1 MKDVLK
7 FSSKQRVSILINL
20 REINKKII
28 KKENFYFLIIVLLI
42 FSLDRYT
49 KIEIINNFSENS
61 FYINDFIN
69 FDLVW
74 NTGIGFGL
82 FQSSSILLYNSISLL
97 IAFVILFLI
106 YLSINSDKLD
116 KISFS
121 LIIGGATGNFY
132 DRMIFKAVPDFIDL
146 HYKNFHWFTFN
157 VADILITLGI
167 IIFLI
172 KGLLESKIK

>member
-1 MKDVLK
+1 M
-7 FSSKQRVSILINL
+7 INL

-28 KKENFYFLIIVLLI
+28 TKENFYFLIIVLLI
-42 FSLDRYT
+42 FSLDRYS
-49 KIEIINNFSENS
+49 KIEIIDNFSENS

-82 FQSSSILLYNSISLL
+82 FQSSSSLLYNSISLL

-106 YLSINSDKLD
+106 YISFISDKLD

-132 DRMIFKAVPDFIDL
+132 DRIVFKAVPDFIDL
-146 HYKNFHWFTFN
+146 HYNNFHWFTFN

-167 IIFLI
+167 LIFLI
-172 KGLLESKIK
+172 KGLLENKIK

>member
-1 MKDVLK
+1 MI
-7 FSSKQRVSILINL
+7 SI
-20 REINKKII
+20 REINNKII
-28 KKENFYFLIIVLLI
+28 TKENFYFLIIVLLI
-42 FSLDRYT
+42 FGLDRYT
-49 KIEIINNFSENS
+49 KIEIINNFSETS
-61 FYINDFIN
+61 IYINDFIN

-74 NTGIGFGL
+74 NSGIGFGL
-82 FQSSSILLYNSISLL
+82 FQSSSSLLYNSISLL

-106 YLSINSDKLD
+106 YLLIVSDKLD

-121 LIIGGATGNFY
+121 LIIGGAIGNFY

>member
-1 MKDVLK
+1 MI
-7 FSSKQRVSILINL
+7 SL
-20 REINKKII
+20 REINNKII
-28 KKENFYFLIIVLLI
+28 TKENFYFLIIVLFI
-42 FSLDRYT
+42 FGLDRYT

-106 YLSINSDKLD
+106 YLLIISDKLD
-116 KISFS
+116 KISLS
-121 LIIGGATGNFY
+121 LIIGGAIGNFY

-146 HYKNFHWFTFN
+146 HYRNFHWFTFN

>member
-1 MKDVLK
+1 M
-7 FSSKQRVSILINL
+7 INL
-20 REINKKII
+20 REIKEKII
-28 KKENFYFLIIVLLI
+28 KKENFYFLIIVLFI

-106 YLSINSDKLD
+106 YLLIISDKLD
-116 KISFS
+116 KISLS
-121 LIIGGATGNFY
+121 LILGGAIGNFY

-157 VADILITLGI
+157 VADILISLGI

>member
-1 MKDVLK
+1 MI
-7 FSSKQRVSILINL
+7 SL

-28 KKENFYFLIIVLLI
+28 TKENFYFLIIVLLI
-42 FSLDRYT
+42 FALDRYT
-49 KIEIINNFSENS
+49 KIEIINNFSETS

-106 YLSINSDKLD
+106 YLLIISDKLD

-121 LIIGGATGNFY
+121 LIIGGAIGNFY

-157 VADILITLGI
+157 VADILISLGI

>member
-20 REINKKII
+20 REIKEKII
-28 KKENFYFLIIVLLI
+28 KKENFYFLIIVLFI

-106 YLSINSDKLD
+106 YLLIISDKLD

-121 LIIGGATGNFY
+121 LIIGGAIGNFY

-157 VADILITLGI
+157 VADILISLGI

>member
-1 MKDVLK
+1 
-7 FSSKQRVSILINL
+7 LINL
-20 REINKKII
+20 REIKEKII
-28 KKENFYFLIIVLLI
+28 KKENFYFLIIVLFI

-106 YLSINSDKLD
+106 YLLIISDKLD
-116 KISFS
+116 KISLS
-121 LIIGGATGNFY
+121 LIIGGAIGNFY

-157 VADILITLGI
+157 VADILISLGI

>member
-20 REINKKII
+20 REIKEKII
-28 KKENFYFLIIVLLI
+28 KKENFYFLIIVLFI

-69 FDLVW
+69 FDLVC

-82 FQSSSILLYNSISLL
+82 FQSSSSLLYNSISLL

-106 YLSINSDKLD
+106 YLLTISDKLD
-116 KISFS
+116 KISLS
-121 LIIGGATGNFY
+121 LIIGGAIGNFY

-157 VADILITLGI
+157 VADILISLGI

>member
-20 REINKKII
+20 REIKEKII
-28 KKENFYFLIIVLLI
+28 KKENFYFLIIVLFI

-106 YLSINSDKLD
+106 YLLIISDKLD
-116 KISFS
+116 KIFLS
-121 LIIGGATGNFY
+121 LIIGGAIGNFY

-157 VADILITLGI
+157 VADILISLGI

>member
-1 MKDVLK
+1 M
-7 FSSKQRVSILINL
+7 INL
-20 REINKKII
+20 REIKEKII
-28 KKENFYFLIIVLLI
+28 KKENFYFLIIVLFI

-106 YLSINSDKLD
+106 YLLIISDKLD
-116 KISFS
+116 KISLS
-121 LIIGGATGNFY
+121 LIIGGAIGNFY

-146 HYKNFHWFTFN
+146 HYDNFHWFTFN
-157 VADILITLGI
+157 VADIFITVGI
-167 IIFLI
+167 LTFIIGDIIF
-172 KGLLESKIK
+172 KEKK

>member
-1 MKDVLK
+1 MI
-7 FSSKQRVSILINL
+7 SL
-20 REINKKII
+20 REINNKII
-28 KKENFYFLIIVLLI
+28 TKENFYFLIIVLLI
-42 FSLDRYT
+42 FGLDRYT
-49 KIEIINNFSENS
+49 KIEIINNFSETS

-69 FDLVW
+69 LDLVW

-106 YLSINSDKLD
+106 YLLIISDKLD

-121 LIIGGATGNFY
+121 LIIGGAIGNFY

-157 VADILITLGI
+157 VADILISLGI

>member
-1 MKDVLK
+1 MI
-7 FSSKQRVSILINL
+7 SL
-20 REINKKII
+20 REINNKII
-28 KKENFYFLIIVLLI
+28 TKENFYFLIIVLLI
-42 FSLDRYT
+42 FGLDRYT
-49 KIEIINNFSENS
+49 KIEIINNFSETS

-106 YLSINSDKLD
+106 YLLIISDKLD
-116 KISFS
+116 KIFLS
-121 LIIGGATGNFY
+121 LIIGGAIGNFY

-157 VADILITLGI
+157 VADILISLGI

>member
-1 MKDVLK
+1 M
-7 FSSKQRVSILINL
+7 INL
-20 REINKKII
+20 REIKEKII
-28 KKENFYFLIIVLLI
+28 KKENFYFLIIVLFI

-106 YLSINSDKLD
+106 YLLIISDKLD
-116 KISFS
+116 KISLS
-121 LIIGGATGNFY
+121 LIIGGAIGNFY

-157 VADILITLGI
+157 VADILISLGI